1 MKITYEFVTGET
13 VQIEVS
19 GKWEKVLIELDE
31 EERSSDRRETR
42 RHESLDPGME
52 SEWVRDNAPS
62 PDDIA
67 ADNEAR
73 ERIMRKAARILT
85 AKQMDAFQKI
95 CLEKMTEKE
104 YAKRVGISQPV
115 AHRRVAA
122 AKNKMKK
129 FLK

>member
-1 MKITYEFVTGET
+1 MIITYEFVTGET

-31 EERSSDRRETR
+31 KERSSDRRETR

-52 SEWVRDNAPS
+52 SEWVRDKAPS

-73 ERIMRKAARILT
+73 ERIMRKAAKILT

-95 CLEKMTEKE
+95 CLEKMIEKE

-115 AHRRVAA
+115 AHRRVVA